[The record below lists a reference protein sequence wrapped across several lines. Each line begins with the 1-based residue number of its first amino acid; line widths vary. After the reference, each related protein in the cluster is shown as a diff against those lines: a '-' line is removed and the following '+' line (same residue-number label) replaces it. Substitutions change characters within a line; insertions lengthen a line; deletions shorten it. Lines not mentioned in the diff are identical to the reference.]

1 MSRPRRDTIYK
12 GTERLIHMIDAT
24 NIEPDPHRSITPE
37 LPSFPA
43 TYNLGPNRV
52 IIPGSP
58 PKWLPQDLPISLPP
72 DTPTIDPR
80 LILPA
85 CPFDAMLRAVSII
98 SPSLEMDSFDLL
110 TDRKNL
116 RALLNFVNG
125 VKQSYRI
132 DAELIRGTLLF
143 YLGWSSYGYS
153 NIPNSYGLSFERA
166 FTTPTPEGTIQHNRV
181 IAYGFGGLKVMMKYQ
196 VDACLEASEPGWN
209 ALDHHITTPFTTPT
223 GLSIFQSGTLVS
235 PDNVVEI
242 KTAREQAH
250 STIVPRTLAQ
260 LWFSQTPILI
270 TGYHDGNGRFSSM
283 RKTNMLESGLLKKWE
298 VKNTTSLQK
307 VVRLIEMIK
316 DHLVCSP
323 IKQQAIVLESGKM
336 GSTVKFYSLDGYHQV
351 GLPDDLRQ
359 MWPTQA

>member
-1 MSRPRRDTIYK
+1 
-12 GTERLIHMIDAT
+12 MIDAT

-72 DTPTIDPR
+72 DTPAIDPR

-143 YLGWSSYGYS
+143 YLGYD
-153 NIPNSYGLSFERA
+153 E
-166 FTTPTPEGTIQHNRV
+166 V
-181 IAYGFGGLKVMMKYQ
+181 
-196 VDACLEASEPGWN
+196 CLEASEPGWN

-223 GLSIFQSGTLVS
+223 GLSIFQSGILVS

-336 GSTVKFYSLDGYHQV
+336 GSTVKFYSLNGYHQV